1 LKKIILDIGSHKLEE
16 INLFFIKDS
25 SIILFYLNWWFRYFN
40 FVIKKLFSFSQK
52 ENNFNFSFS
61 KWPSSFNLHEHKKLI
76 LHLFKSENITKSFKL
91 ISVEPNFDV
100 CFKNVQKFKKKID
113 LIYFPFVLSNLTK
126 NTNIFFSNF
135 YTNSNSLSSSIYK
148 KKNNKHIKRILSL
161 NITSFI
167 EILKREKLINQDF
180 NILLRINCEGEEL
193 EIIKELIKNKI
204 RIDSILGSLSDVKK
218 IHGDSLYNEMLETL
232 TKNNIAYVFF
242 KASDP
247 STWLKGISTLK
258 KYLKNA

>member
-1 LKKIILDIGSHKLEE
+1 M
-16 INLFFIKDS
+16 
-25 SIILFYLNWWFRYFN
+25 
-40 FVIKKLFSFSQK
+40 
-52 ENNFNFSFS
+52 
-61 KWPSSFNLHEHKKLI
+61 
-76 LHLFKSENITKSFKL
+76 
-91 ISVEPNFDV
+91 
-100 CFKNVQKFKKKID
+100 
-113 LIYFPFVLSNLTK
+113 
-126 NTNIFFSNF
+126 
-135 YTNSNSLSSSIYK
+135 
-148 KKNNKHIKRILSL
+148 SL

-218 IHGDSLYNEMLETL
+218 IHGDSLYNAMLETL